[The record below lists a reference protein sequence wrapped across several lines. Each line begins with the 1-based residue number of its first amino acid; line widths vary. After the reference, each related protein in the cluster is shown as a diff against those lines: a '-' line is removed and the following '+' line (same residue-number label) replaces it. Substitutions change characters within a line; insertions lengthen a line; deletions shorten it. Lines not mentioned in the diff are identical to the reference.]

1 MSDDDFAV
9 LVHRVFLVV
18 EDPRQRVRKYRQGFV
33 E

>member
-9 LVHRVFLVV
+9 LVHRVLLVV
-18 EDPRQRVRKYRQGFV
+18 EDPRQRVRKYRQGLV